1 MLLQACT
8 ECRHGGVKEG
18 KSHCQR
24 EAVYS
29 HLTNC
34 IQKKA
39 LVYYLEQT
47 IVEAGEPVRS
57 ACNQ

>member
-8 ECRHGGVKEG
+8 DCRHGGVKEG
-18 KSHCQR
+18 KSHCGR
-24 EAVYS
+24 ESVYS

-39 LVYYLEQT
+39 LAYYLEQT
-47 IVEAGEPVRS
+47 AVEDGAFARAV
-57 ACNQ
+57 AKQ

>member
-24 EAVYS
+24 ESVYS

-39 LVYYLEQT
+39 LGYYLEQT
-47 IVEAGEPVRS
+47 AVREPEMV
-57 ACNQ
+57 AVVNQ

>member
-1 MLLQACT
+1 MLLSVCRD
-8 ECRHGGVKEG
+8 CRHGGVKDG
-18 KSHCQR
+18 KSHCGR

-39 LVYYLEQT
+39 LAYYLEQM
-47 IVEAGEPVRS
+47 VVREPVR
-57 ACNQ
+57 AVANQ